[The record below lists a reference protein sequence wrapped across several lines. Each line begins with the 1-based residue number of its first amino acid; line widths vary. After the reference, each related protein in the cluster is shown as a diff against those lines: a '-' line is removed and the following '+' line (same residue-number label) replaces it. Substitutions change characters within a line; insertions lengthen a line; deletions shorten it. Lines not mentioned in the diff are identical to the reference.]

1 LTAQKLPHQVRQQLA
16 ALRSEWR
23 LWRRGGPHPAYGLVC
38 PDRCGDCEA
47 CASAAYR
54 ADRCA
59 ELAIGAA
66 ELKAAW

>member
-1 LTAQKLPHQVRQQLA
+1 VTQLPRHVRQQIA

-47 CASAAYR
+47 CAATAYR

-59 ELAIGAA
+59 ELAARAA
-66 ELKAAW
+66 ALKAA